1 MLFQLHADRVS
12 GFANSL
18 GVEVASRLGATLTG
32 FVESVDLSG
41 YEAIFEST
49 LVSDFGSGSAFLIS
63 S

>member
-1 MLFQLHADRVS
+1 MS
-12 GFANSL
+12 GFANSW
-18 GVEVASRLGATLTG
+18 GVGVASRLGAKLTG

-41 YEAIFEST
+41 NEATFEST